1 MSDFT
6 VVSDTNPIY
15 AEIER
20 LKRER
25 DALAE
30 CLAGIDAIMPEH
42 GNEPLLQGLIDDA
55 RAAIAQVRK

>member
-1 MSDFT
+1 MSD
-6 VVSDTNPIY
+6 SNLL
-15 AEIER
+15 AKIEQ

-42 GNEPLLQGLIDDA
+42 GNEPLLQGLLDDA
-55 RAAIAQVRK
+55 RAALAQVRK